1 MNKLIE
7 ATTVSVQVYP
17 TATTAKS
24 GSSAVDLAQYNKAVA
39 KLYAHRL
46 PDQKGEGVIT
56 LSIYENVS
64 TTPTGSLI
72 VGAVATGSI
81 TSASD
86 VYLEVEI
93 NANQLGTDKR
103 YVYGYVATS
112 TATQVAVTLER
123 GGARYEDI

>member
-1 MNKLIE
+1 MNKLMEGI
-7 ATTVSVQVYP
+7 TVSVQVYP

-56 LSIYENVS
+56 LSIYENTT
-64 TTPTGSLI
+64 TTPTGTLI
-72 VGAVATGSI
+72 TGAVATGSI

-93 NANQLGTDKR
+93 NANRLTEGKQ

-112 TATQVAVTLER
+112 TSTQVALTVER
-123 GGARYEDI
+123 GGARYEDV